1 MSGLHRRASSAALYG
16 PVIGEPGDI
25 TESFASATPRGRTG
39 SFSADNTRPASKD
52 DSLDELEEKEA
63 FIPTTRYDRPGRGSL
78 GWRSVDASN
87 RGRRRRGG
95 AGWGWKVR
103 LILLAIIGGAVG
115 GGIWYLFFR
124 DGAPDSVDDAK
135 SWLSQ
140 YAPPWWSSS
149 NSSSAA
155 ADAEAS
161 GLANLKVDAATSVFA
176 DQHAAATSGFA
187 QATKAA
193 ASYKGSYGAGDDAY
207 TDDEEDSLLVD
218 SEEDDNT
225 VPSSLKTAVAA
236 GAFSS
241 ATSHLVSQLLDNGT
255 LAAYKWHETLP
266 TLKSSSLL
274 SSLGKDDGRLIVA
287 GDLHGTHRSLLSLLR
302 RISFSPSSDTLLHV
316 GDVVGKSSLNDSLT
330 TVSLLRKLGARG
342 VRGNHDQKVLEWR
355 KWMEAYG
362 PLNQTASSSSVIA
375 GTGVKAQPGA
385 NRAADAL
392 GGPAGFRKV
401 HQGAAA
407 AKLGAP
413 RAARAAPKPRMRKV
427 RRGWMSWLTGQS
439 DDEDAENA
447 AAPRIAETQDEVE
460 QAFAAEEQYG
470 ETRDFGRLGDE
481 SEPTSAGKAKGKGSF
496 WPDDSSSTTTTGG
509 ARRPFGRP
517 TSLSSVS
524 RSSTRTSSS
533 SAARATSTAARVSS
547 AAATTPSVSEY
558 DSTGALV
565 GALYAHL
572 DPKLSSTQRAKLG
585 LVVPEG
591 WEWGGDHFDV
601 ARHLSSKDV
610 EYLEQLPLTLYV
622 DEIKNYVVHA
632 GMVPWTSLDKTLAR
646 TSASSSTSSSSK
658 NKASSVPAV
667 LDSTTPLSFSPSSSL
682 SRLLSTSSPRTALL
696 LEELNTSPFTLLN
709 MRTLSRVGGAP
720 RPGSKVKG
728 PPSEW
733 SVSSKGRKAS
743 KGSQP
748 WWAVWEQGM
757 KECAEKND
765 ADDESA
771 CEEVGVLYGH
781 WAGQGLQVQD
791 HSIGLDTGC
800 VYGRRLSALVVPL
813 SSSAAS
819 SSKSPLSSTAS
830 TSSSLLS
837 TLKSSTHNLTASASH
852 RVLDQNATLSS
863 ANLSSPFKAAASKV
877 SSDEDADEAEED
889 ASAPTDTGSR
899 ARPNWHG
906 GMQRVKASSSSAS
919 VSLSSTT
926 TSAPSA
932 TATRASSFAA
942 DLAEAFGP
950 SSDDEDALEPA
961 FAAPLAG
968 KEEEEAEEE
977 DRPWWR
983 PWKRAPPQ
991 GRPGQAPWHA
1001 GEAELDDDD
1010 GESGSDYYGDEDDVS
1025 STAST
1030 TTRTAKP
1037 TKGAS
1042 GVAAAAKAVKSAAA
1056 AVLESD
1062 DAQEADEVASLLA
1075 EDGDEGALDERAF
1088 AEEKVAL
1095 AAVGGKVAWVVSV
1108 DCAGETD
1115 IE

>member
-1 MSGLHRRASSAALYG
+1 M
-16 PVIGEPGDI
+16 
-25 TESFASATPRGRTG
+25 
-39 SFSADNTRPASKD
+39 
-52 DSLDELEEKEA
+52 
-63 FIPTTRYDRPGRGSL
+63 
-78 GWRSVDASN
+78 
-87 RGRRRRGG
+87 
-95 AGWGWKVR
+95 
-103 LILLAIIGGAVG
+103 
-115 GGIWYLFFR
+115 
-124 DGAPDSVDDAK
+124 
-135 SWLSQ
+135 
-140 YAPPWWSSS
+140 
-149 NSSSAA
+149 
-155 ADAEAS
+155 
-161 GLANLKVDAATSVFA
+161 
-176 DQHAAATSGFA
+176 
-187 QATKAA
+187 
-193 ASYKGSYGAGDDAY
+193 
-207 TDDEEDSLLVD
+207 
-218 SEEDDNT
+218 
-225 VPSSLKTAVAA
+225 
-236 GAFSS
+236 
-241 ATSHLVSQLLDNGT
+241 
-255 LAAYKWHETLP
+255 
-266 TLKSSSLL
+266 
-274 SSLGKDDGRLIVA
+274 
-287 GDLHGTHRSLLSLLR
+287 HGTHRSLLSLLR

-316 GDVVGKSSLNDSLT
+316 GDVVGKSSFNDSLT
-330 TVSLLRKLGARG
+330 TVSLLRKLGAKG

-362 PLNQTASSSSVIA
+362 PLNQTATSSTANA

-407 AKLGAP
+407 VKLGAP

-447 AAPRIAETQDEVE
+447 AAPSIAEIQDEVE
-460 QAFAAEEQYG
+460 QAFAAEEEYG

-517 TSLSSVS
+517 TSLSSIS

-547 AAATTPSVSEY
+547 AAAVSEY

-565 GALYAHL
+565 GVLYAHL
-572 DPKLSSTQRAKLG
+572 DPKLSSSQHAKLG

-591 WEWGGDHFDV
+591 WEWGGDHFEV

-622 DEIKNYVVHA
+622 NEIKSYVVHA

-658 NKASSVPAV
+658 NKASAVPAV

-733 SVSSKGRKAS
+733 SASSKGRKAS

-791 HSIGLDTGC
+791 HSC
-800 VYGRRLSALVVPL
+800 VLSLLFLQRARLTKSFLAGSASTLAACTAAASRRSSCPSPRPQPRPPSRPCPRPPRPRRLS
-813 SSSAAS
+813 
-819 SSKSPLSSTAS
+819 SP
-830 TSSSLLS
+830 
-837 TLKSSTHNLTASASH
+837 
-852 RVLDQNATLSS
+852 R
-863 ANLSSPFKAAASKV
+863 
-877 SSDEDADEAEED
+877 
-889 ASAPTDTGSR
+889 
-899 ARPNWHG
+899 
-906 GMQRVKASSSSAS
+906 
-919 VSLSSTT
+919 
-926 TSAPSA
+926 
-932 TATRASSFAA
+932 
-942 DLAEAFGP
+942 
-950 SSDDEDALEPA
+950 
-961 FAAPLAG
+961 
-968 KEEEEAEEE
+968 
-977 DRPWWR
+977 
-983 PWKRAPPQ
+983 
-991 GRPGQAPWHA
+991 
-1001 GEAELDDDD
+1001 
-1010 GESGSDYYGDEDDVS
+1010 
-1025 STAST
+1025 
-1030 TTRTAKP
+1030 
-1037 TKGAS
+1037 
-1042 GVAAAAKAVKSAAA
+1042 
-1056 AVLESD
+1056 
-1062 DAQEADEVASLLA
+1062 
-1075 EDGDEGALDERAF
+1075 
-1088 AEEKVAL
+1088 
-1095 AAVGGKVAWVVSV
+1095 
-1108 DCAGETD
+1108 
-1115 IE
+1115 